1 MNKDLEQLS
10 HWFKTN
16 KLSLNISKTNCIV
29 FTLNKTTRYDKLK
42 LNIDNS
48 QIHMVDRT
56 KFLGIH
62 IDSRLHW
69 HVKKKISSGLYALNS
84 SKHILQESHMKTLYH
99 SLVQAHLIYG
109 CLLWGN
115 TYKTRIK
122 QIEVLQRKAI
132 RAITKCNYNA
142 TTSPLFR
149 KTKILKFSAMYNTQ
163 ISTFMYPISQSIWL
177 IYLLQITQYIHITRD
192 FIMTFTYTTDIRNQS
207 LV

>member
-48 QIHMVDRT
+48 QIHMVDST
-56 KFLGIH
+56 NFLGIH

-69 HVKKKISSGLYALNS
+69 HEHVKHVKKKISSGLYALNS

-99 SLVQAHLIYG
+99 I
-109 CLLWGN
+109 
-115 TYKTRIK
+115 
-122 QIEVLQRKAI
+122 
-132 RAITKCNYNA
+132 
-142 TTSPLFR
+142 
-149 KTKILKFSAMYNTQ
+149 
-163 ISTFMYPISQSIWL
+163 
-177 IYLLQITQYIHITRD
+177 
-192 FIMTFTYTTDIRNQS
+192 
-207 LV
+207 